1 MTGPHPAVA
10 ACRRHVR
17 GALSDAGMAPG
28 STVVVAV
35 SGGADSLA
43 LAAAV
48 AFEAPKL
55 RIRTVAVVVDH
66 QLQEGSDEVALRA
79 AEQCRDLGVDH
90 AVVHAVDVSHGGDG
104 PEAAARTARYAALEA
119 AAASYDAGAVLL
131 GHTRDDQAETVLLAL
146 ARGSGPRALT
156 GMAPIAPRWPRSD
169 EGASRGRSKDARDL
183 ETPAR
188 SSRAPRSPSGTP
200 RSPKWVRPLLDVTR
214 AETHAACAALRLE
227 PWHDPH
233 NDDPRYLRVRVRQTL
248 AGLEDEIGPGFVAGL
263 ARTASLVRDDL
274 EFLDDQATGMA
285 DRLGESPWSANELA
299 ALAGP
304 LRTRVWRELLRR
316 AGAPAASL
324 GKVHIDAV
332 DALVT
337 TWHGQQPI
345 HIPGALQVRRG
356 AGLIRVEGRQ
366 VQ

>member
-10 ACRRHVR
+10 ACRRQVR
-17 GALSDAGMAPG
+17 SALSDAELAPG
-28 STVVVAV
+28 STVVIAV

-55 RIRTVAVVVDH
+55 RIRTVAVTVDH
-66 QLQEGSDEVALRA
+66 QLQDGSADVALRA

-90 AVVHAVDVSHGGDG
+90 AEVRTVDVAAAGDG
-104 PEAAARTARYAALEA
+104 PESAARTARYAALEA

-156 GMAPIAPRWPRSD
+156 GMAPQA
-169 EGASRGRSKDARDL
+169 GRVARDERI
-183 ETPAR
+183 ETGRGFETASASAPA
-188 SSRAPRSPSGTP
+188 SSTTFL
-200 RSPKWVRPLLDVTR
+200 RPLLDVTR
-214 AETHAACAALRLE
+214 EETHAACAALRLE

-233 NDDPRYLRVRVRQTL
+233 NDDPRYLRVRVRKAL
-248 AGLEDEIGPGFVAGL
+248 ADLETDIGPGVVAGL

-274 EFLDDQATGMA
+274 DYLDDQAIQLA
-285 DRLGESPWSANELA
+285 DGLGESPWRADELA
-299 ALAGP
+299 ILAIP
-304 LRTRVWRELLRR
+304 LRTRVWREVLRR
-316 AGAPAASL
+316 AGSPAASL
-324 GKVHIDAV
+324 SKVHIDAV

-337 TWHGQQPI
+337 AWHGQQPI

-356 AGLIRVEGRQ
+356 AGLIHVEGRR

>member
-10 ACRRHVR
+10 ACRRQVR
-17 GALSDAGMAPG
+17 AALSDAVLPAG
-28 STVVVAV
+28 STALIAV
-35 SGGADSLA
+35 SGGPDSLA

-66 QLQEGSDEVALRA
+66 QLQDGSADVALRA
-79 AEQCRDLGVDH
+79 VEQCRDLGVDH
-90 AVVHAVDVSHGGDG
+90 AEVRTIDVPRTADG

-156 GMAPIAPRWPRSD
+156 GMARVAPRWPRSD
-169 EGASRGRSKDARDL
+169 EGASRGRSEGLRDL

-188 SSRAPRSPSGTP
+188 ASRAPRSP
-200 RSPKWVRPLLDVTR
+200 RWMRPLLDVTR
-214 AETHAACAALRLE
+214 AQTHAACAALHLE

-233 NDDPRYLRVRVRQTL
+233 NDDPRYLRVRVRQAL
-248 AGLEDEIGPGFVAGL
+248 ADLEADIGPGVVAGL

-274 EFLDDQATGMA
+274 DYLDDEATQLA
-285 DRLGESPWSANELA
+285 DALGESPWPADELA
-299 ALAGP
+299 AVATP

-316 AGAPAASL
+316 AGSPAASL
-324 GKVHIDAV
+324 GKVHIEAV

-337 TWHGQQPI
+337 GWHGQQPI

-356 AGLIRVEGRQ
+356 AGLIHVEGRR

>member
-10 ACRRHVR
+10 ACRRGVR
-17 GALSDAGMAPG
+17 TALVDARLAAGD
-28 STVVVAV
+28 TVVVAV

-55 RIRTVAVVVDH
+55 RITTVAIVVDH
-66 QLQEGSDEVALRA
+66 ELQKGSGEVALRA
-79 AEQCRDLGVDH
+79 AERCRDLGVDH
-90 AVVHAVDVSHGGDG
+90 ADVQTVDVSEVGDG

-156 GMAPIAPRWPRSD
+156 GMTRVAWRGFEPASASAPASSTTCGGAP
-169 EGASRGRSKDARDL
+169 ASATREPGMIWL
-183 ETPAR
+183 
-188 SSRAPRSPSGTP
+188 
-200 RSPKWVRPLLDVTR
+200 RPLLEVTR
-214 AETHAACAALRLE
+214 AQTHAACAALHLE

-233 NDDPRYLRVRVRQTL
+233 NDDPRYLRVRVRQAL
-248 AGLEDEIGPGFVAGL
+248 ADLEADIGPGVIAGL

-274 EFLDDQATGMA
+274 DFLDDQATQLA
-285 DRLGESPWSANELA
+285 DGLGASPWSADELA
-299 ALAGP
+299 ALAAP

-316 AGAPAASL
+316 AGSPPASL
-324 GKVHIDAV
+324 SKVHIDAV

-337 TWHGQQPI
+337 DWHGQQPI

-356 AGLIRVEGRQ
+356 AGLIHVEARRVQ
-366 VQ
+366 